1 MADAAHDVEAFS
13 AALLRLARLPAAT
26 LPPRLMDEGLAAL
39 RELVPFD
46 AAWWGEVSGGVGG
59 AAPRNWLSGHVNL
72 SPHFAQEWNRIG
84 ATDRF
89 ALESIAR
96 LDTVVGTI
104 GFADPVPEVEAFA
117 RRHDLFHAMAITR
130 TLPGSGLLQFVSLY
144 RGEGAPAFEPRQRV
158 MFAEFSAHLMLRWS
172 QRVAELID
180 TGTPAGDAQA
190 LVDGRGELV
199 YLGARLAQ
207 LLRERFPHWNDNTLP
222 PELAASTKRLPRQFS
237 LGRRRLSAQAR
248 GELMLLSLAPQ
259 RRHAVLPPRELNV
272 ALLYAEGRSH
282 KEIARATGLS
292 PATVR
297 TYLREAYLRLG
308 VSDKI
313 ALGRALGRTLGRA
326 WGDTRPRRRTG

>member
-1 MADAAHDVEAFS
+1 MADTAHAVEAFS

-26 LPPRLMDEGLAAL
+26 LPPKLMDEGLAAL

-46 AAWWGEVSGGVGG
+46 AAWWGEVSGGIGG
-59 AAPRNWLSGHVNL
+59 VAPRHWLSGQLNL
-72 SPHFAQEWNRIG
+72 SPRFAQEWNRIG

-96 LDTVVGTI
+96 LDTVVESI
-104 GFADPVPEVEAFA
+104 GFADPSPEVEAFA

-130 TLPGSGLLQFVSLY
+130 TLPGSGLLQFISLY
-144 RGEGAPAFEPRQRV
+144 RGEASPGFEPLQRTL
-158 MFAEFSAHLMLRWS
+158 FAGFSAHLMQRWS
-172 QRVAELID
+172 TRVGELLD
-180 TGTPAGDAQA
+180 SGTPTGDGQA

-199 YLGARLAQ
+199 YLGARLAM
-207 LLRERFPHWNDNTLP
+207 LLRERFPDWNGATLP
-222 PELAASTKRLPRQFS
+222 VELAEKTRRLPRQLT

-259 RRHAVLPPRELNV
+259 RRHAALAPRELNV

-313 ALGRALGRTLGRA
+313 ALGRALG
-326 WGDTRPRRRTG
+326 DHRPRRRHG